1 MRTIRAD
8 RLSKEVLMQLK
19 TTDDWIW
26 IDVSLKV
33 LDALARI
40 GIWVF
45 LALVLF
51 LELIE
56 LDRRNMSEEELQREE
71 EVRQWCAEY
80 MPNAGRGECN
90 PETAW

>member
-1 MRTIRAD
+1 MRNIVAN
-8 RLSKEVLMQLK
+8 RLSKYAPMQLK

-26 IDVSLKV
+26 IDLLLRV
-33 LDALARI
+33 LDAVARI